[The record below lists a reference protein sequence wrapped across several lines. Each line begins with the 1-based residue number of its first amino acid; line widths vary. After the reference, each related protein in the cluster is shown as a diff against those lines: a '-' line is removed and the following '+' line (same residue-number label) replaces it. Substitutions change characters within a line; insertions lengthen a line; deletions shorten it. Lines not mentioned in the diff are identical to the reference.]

1 MDEQEKMIDK
11 AGVFQTPKRENFN
24 IALEEIAKILQ
35 NDEQQVTL
43 GLDFG
48 TQYCYAGYIYK
59 NEFNSFL
66 PNAQDTAGYGVPT
79 AIAYKH
85 TGVPETTYLYG
96 IDATNMINTYGS
108 GSIKQANA
116 GEKYYLW
123 QKSIKTLVRENER
136 QYTPTDST
144 GERITFDVIYNL
156 QGFLSHFFTSVDYN
170 DLEKKKIKINK
181 IVLAYP
187 NIAKDIDYQGLLKK
201 ALNDVIVSLKD
212 EKKYFEIQSANDGK
226 KFIDIQI
233 KSEGSLAVN
242 AIVKKF
248 KEANVGDSGDSFMTV
263 DVGGGTIDYAYF
275 QVGQGNRGEEKD
287 WTKAI
292 SKDDWAIKTKI
303 DDGLLKEWLCSSN
316 HGIRTALKLAY
327 FAKNKKTHAS
337 ITRKDNRSC
346 DNECKDCREHDDELK
361 KIKGEL
367 KNNMYSAIKELLGCG
382 TDHMLQPV
390 NVCLLGG
397 GSHMI
402 FIQEAL
408 KKAFSEFNELNY
420 NDIQYWTLTP
430 TKGEGYNVVYKQ
442 EGENVNEKNIT
453 TANFLAYAAAL
464 YGEQQRA
471 KREKT
476 KSAEAGDYG
485 RQAESA
491 TVYTGEWATEV
502 IELDNATYVFEVELN
517 DGSKRY
523 IMLPERK
530 YNDQNAYILVP
541 KPIIIGCNGQ
551 AIYNNIKILPRENKA
566 GQKGEEYI
574 TVNESDL
581 KGLSCQNIGPEKIP
595 NGMAFA
601 VGIKFNNNYL
611 NSDDDKKL
619 QIYLYQSAGQYQGR
633 YAWPKDEATPYF
645 AADELTEERRRQ
657 LKGAGYN
664 LDLTFRDFM
673 ELSGQNLK
681 C

>member
-66 PNAQDTAGYGVPT
+66 PNAQDTARYGVPT
-79 AIAYKH
+79 AIAYKK
-85 TGVPETTYLYG
+85 TGVSDTTYLYG
-96 IDATNMINTYGS
+96 INATNEINMQGS
-108 GSIKQANA
+108 GSIRQAKA

-123 QKSIKTLVRENER
+123 QKSIKTLVIENAE
-136 QYTPTDST
+136 QYPPTDST
-144 GERITFDVIYNL
+144 GERITFDVINNL
-156 QGFLSHFFTSVDYN
+156 RGFLSHFFTSVDYD
-170 DLEKKKIKINK
+170 DLKKKNIKINK

-187 NIAKDIDYQGLLKK
+187 NIAKDTDYQGRLKG
-201 ALNDVIVSLKD
+201 ALNEVIVSLEDKK
-212 EKKYFEIQSANDGK
+212 KKYFEIQLSSDGK
-226 KFIDIQI
+226 EFIDIQI
-233 KSEGSLAVN
+233 KNEGSLAVN

-248 KEANVGDSGDSFMTV
+248 KEAEVGDSGDSFMTV

-275 QVGQGNRGEEKD
+275 NSGEEED

-303 DDGLLKEWLCSSN
+303 DDGLLKEWLFSSN

-346 DNECKDCREHDDELK
+346 DNECRDCREHDDELEN
-361 KIKGEL
+361 IKNEL
-367 KNNMYSAIKELLGCG
+367 RQRMCSAIGELLGCG

-402 FIQEAL
+402 FIQAAL
-408 KKAFSEFNELNY
+408 KEAFSEFNELNY

-430 TKGEGYNVVYKQ
+430 TQSDGYKVVYKQ
-442 EGENVNEKNIT
+442 QKDKSANEKNIT

-464 YGEQQRA
+464 FGEQQRMSG
-471 KREKT
+471 EKN
-476 KSAEAGDYG
+476 KSTEAGN
-485 RQAESA
+485 ESA
-491 TVYTGEWATEV
+491 VVYPRQWV
-502 IELDNATYVFEVELN
+502 HRRVSELDTATYGFEVNLKDEQ
-517 DGSKRY
+517 KRY

-541 KPIIIGCNGQ
+541 TPIVISENGQ
-551 AIYNNIKILPRENKA
+551 NIYKNIKILPREKA
-566 GQKGEEYI
+566 ANSRSGEYI
-574 TVNESDL
+574 EVSESDL
-581 KGLSCQNIGPEKIP
+581 QGLSCQNIGPKAIP
-595 NGMAFA
+595 DGMAFA
-601 VGIKFNNNYL
+601 VGIKFSNNY
-611 NSDDDKKL
+611 SDSDDKKL
-619 QIYLYQSAGQYQGR
+619 QIYLYQAVLQ
-633 YAWPKDEATPYF
+633 DEEHVVLPNNGEKPYF
-645 AADELTEERRRQ
+645 AEGELTEERKRQ
-657 LKGAGYN
+657 LKDADYDFN
-664 LDLTFRDFM
+664 LTFKKFM
-673 ELSGQNLK
+673 ERSGQNLK